1 MSIFEKHLGKE
12 QPLEINGEI
21 FNLKPLDT
29 EYLPHFF
36 KIMKSFSGAGKETK
50 TEDML
55 KNMNDEGLN
64 SLKIIIDETLKRSYP
79 NEDEKERKSFGLKY
93 MSILMGKI
101 MEINSYQMESKD
113 RNVKARIEAMKQ
125 KRVNKNG

>member
-64 SLKIIIDETLKRSYP
+64 SLKIVIEDTLKKSYP
-79 NEDEKERKSFGLKY
+79 DEKPDKRKEFGLKY
-93 MSILMGKI
+93 MSVLMAKI
-101 MEINSYQMESKD
+101 MEINSYQFETKD
-113 RNVKARIEAMKQ
+113 RNKLAKIEAMQ
-125 KRVNKNG
+125 KARQKK